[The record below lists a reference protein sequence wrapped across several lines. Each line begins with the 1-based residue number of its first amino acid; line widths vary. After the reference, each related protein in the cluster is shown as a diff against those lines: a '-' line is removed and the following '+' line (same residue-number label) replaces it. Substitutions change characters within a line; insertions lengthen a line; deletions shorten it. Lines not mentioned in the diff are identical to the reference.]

1 MRFPLCYV
9 DEYICGHQAGF
20 FVEKCSR
27 LNDAIQD
34 RLEMKLRRSEA
45 RLFLCIWVV
54 KCVEIYFVLIWV
66 WGIGE

>member
-1 MRFPLCYV
+1 
-9 DEYICGHQAGF
+9 
-20 FVEKCSR
+20 
-27 LNDAIQD
+27 
-34 RLEMKLRRSEA
+34 MKLRRSEA